1 MPKSSQPPH
10 LKDRRFAQC
19 YRMQARKQ
27 SPAGPRRKAATTE
40 DVLGAPDTR
49 HRVPPKWKRHY
60 ASLEQLRERLLNK
73 KNDLANDARQ
83 EITPFSMHMA
93 DAGTDVYDRDWAL
106 SMISSEQDAVYQI
119 EQAMDRI
126 HNNTYGICELSGKPI
141 EPERLAAIPWTRFS
155 AASERELEKNGLA
168 EKAKLGALGSLV
180 SSLSPESEDEDT
192 QA

>member
-1 MPKSSQPPH
+1 
-10 LKDRRFAQC
+10 
-19 YRMQARKQ
+19 MQVRKQ

-40 DVLGAPDTR
+40 DVLGAAGTEY
-49 HRVPPKWKRHY
+49 RVPPKWKSHY

-73 KNDLANDARQ
+73 KNDLVNDARQ

-93 DAGTDVYDRDWAL
+93 DAGTDEYDRDWAL

-141 EPERLAAIPWTRFS
+141 EPERLAAIPWTRFT
-155 AASERELEKNGLA
+155 AASERELERNGLT
-168 EKAKLGALGSLV
+168 EKAKLGALGSV
-180 SSLSPESEDEDT
+180 ASSLPSETEDEDSP
-192 QA
+192 A